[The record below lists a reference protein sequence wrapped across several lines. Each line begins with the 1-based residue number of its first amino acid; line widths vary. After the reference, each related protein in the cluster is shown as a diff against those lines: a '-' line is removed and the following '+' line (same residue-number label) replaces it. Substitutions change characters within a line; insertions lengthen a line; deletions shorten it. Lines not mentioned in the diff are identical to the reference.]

1 MAFSISTS
9 IIVCLKAFNAFVEDL
24 QALNGKNPANFL
36 LINAWQDELGR
47 LRIWAA
53 NVGAHQ
59 TNQLSLDYR
68 LRDSSH
74 IREQIVNLLD
84 KLMKRLD
91 EAENAI
97 NGEGDDL
104 EDTEVESLDGS
115 VSDDE
120 GLQTDVHH
128 LQSSVATLIT
138 CLFQMSMLVRKP
150 AQHDIRVGSREIE
163 VAAFET
169 FDKNHVR
176 DKYPKAEDFIVS
188 RLGSG
193 LTRRRKYLKY
203 RERHALKLKQGI
215 NAVAE
220 VNDDA
225 NSGIVLSETLATDV
239 QDWNVQSDD
248 NASQSGFSQ
257 TSYAPTLKSGG
268 HITIPV
274 PPRSS
279 RGGAPFECPYCYFIV
294 VASSERSWHGHVFQD
309 LQPYVCLEQTC
320 STPQKLYTT
329 RHEWVHHTNTM
340 HRSEELLVAGSDK
353 QEKGG
358 SCILCKKPQR
368 TRQQYDR
375 HVARHLQELAL
386 FVLPRNDEELDDEES
401 DDDEADDEE
410 PGTKSE
416 SEGSFKNEMRIC
428 CRCDLGNEFCGSGP
442 SCIVCQHT
450 ACSRCLR
457 PHGGAV
463 DIRSPASLK
472 ASDDDGPSPTNQEER
487 EDLFAFQHE
496 VRAKKRWQIAR
507 ERQAELFA
515 LEAKRL
521 RESQEEYRAQGHVE
535 EERAR
540 ILQSHRHR
548 HHISSSSER
557 SLSPD
562 RMSSLPGHRRGRRKT
577 QPPQGDAVL
586 IGFLGGLNPPDV
598 ATRASEEPLQSTP
611 QPEAGELSKGTDQ
624 KGTHRIIQ
632 IAQNALSPESDDDTA
647 ILQRGSGD

>member
-1 MAFSISTS
+1 MAISISTS
-9 IIVCLKAFNAFVEDL
+9 IIACLKAFNAFVEDL
-24 QALNGKNPANFL
+24 QALNGKNPTSFL

-59 TNQLSLDYR
+59 TNQSSLDYR

-74 IREQIVNLLD
+74 IREQIFKLLD
-84 KLMKRLD
+84 KLMKRLH
-91 EAENAI
+91 EAGNAI

-104 EDTEVESLDGS
+104 EGSEVESLDGS

-150 AQHDIRVGSREIE
+150 AQHDIRIGSREIE
-163 VAAFET
+163 VAAFEA

-193 LTRRRKYLKY
+193 LTRRRKYLRY

-239 QDWNVQSDD
+239 QDWNVKFDD
-248 NASQSGFSQ
+248 NASQSGFSR
-257 TSYAPTLKSGG
+257 TSYAPTLMSGG
-268 HITIPV
+268 HITIPA

-294 VASSERSWHGHVFQD
+294 VASSPRSWHGHVFRD
-309 LQPYVCLEQTC
+309 LQPYMCLEQTC

-329 RHEWVHHTNTM
+329 KHEWVHHINTV
-340 HRSEELLVAGSDK
+340 HRSEDSLVAGSNK
-353 QEKGG
+353 QEEGW
-358 SCILCKKPQR
+358 SCILCEEPQK

-386 FVLPRNDEELDDEES
+386 FVLPRNDEESDDDES
-401 DDDEADDEE
+401 DDDESDDDE
-410 PGTKSE
+410 PLRNSE
-416 SEGSFKNEMRIC
+416 LEGSFENEMRIC
-428 CRCDLGNEFCGSGP
+428 CRCNLSNEFCGSGP
-442 SCIVCQHT
+442 SCIVCQHK
-450 ACSRCLR
+450 ACRRCLR
-457 PHGGAV
+457 PQDGIA
-463 DIRSPASLK
+463 DLRFP
-472 ASDDDGPSPTNQEER
+472 ASDDDGPSPTHQEGR
-487 EDLFAFQHE
+487 EDLGKTRDDKEETAF
-496 VRAKKRWQIAR
+496 
-507 ERQAELFA
+507 ELTQKI
-515 LEAKRL
+515 EA
-521 RESQEEYRAQGHVE
+521 AQKYVE
-535 EERAR
+535 EEEAWGRFA
-540 ILQSHRHR
+540 
-548 HHISSSSER
+548 ER
-557 SLSPD
+557 
-562 RMSSLPGHRRGRRKT
+562 RNVEKQRRPK
-577 QPPQGDAVL
+577 QGVWATDIEAVL
-586 IGFLGGLNPPDV
+586 KGIDEDV
-598 ATRASEEPLQSTP
+598 R
-611 QPEAGELSKGTDQ
+611 ELEDQHLRIENIVKG
-624 KGTHRIIQ
+624 R
-632 IAQNALSPESDDDTA
+632 E
-647 ILQRGSGD
+647 R

>member
-1 MAFSISTS
+1 
-9 IIVCLKAFNAFVEDL
+9 
-24 QALNGKNPANFL
+24 
-36 LINAWQDELGR
+36 DELGR

-59 TNQLSLDYR
+59 TNQSSLDYR

-74 IREQIVNLLD
+74 IREQIVKLLD
-84 KLMKRLD
+84 KLMKRLH
-91 EAENAI
+91 EAGNAI

-104 EDTEVESLDGS
+104 EDSEVESLDGS
-115 VSDDE
+115 ISDDE
-120 GLQTDVHH
+120 GLQTDVYH

-150 AQHDIRVGSREIE
+150 AQHGIRIGSREID

-225 NSGIVLSETLATDV
+225 NSGIELSETLATDV

-268 HITIPV
+268 HISIP
-274 PPRSS
+274 PRPRSS
-279 RGGAPFECPYCYFIV
+279 RGGAPFECPYCYFIIM
-294 VASSERSWHGHVFQD
+294 ASSERSWHGHVFQD

-358 SCILCKKPQR
+358 SCILCKKPQK
-368 TRQQYDR
+368 TRPQYDR

-386 FVLPRNDEELDDEES
+386 FVLPRNDEESDGDEP
-401 DDDEADDEE
+401 A
-410 PGTKSE
+410 TNSE

-428 CRCDLGNEFCGSGP
+428 CRCDLSNEFYGSGP
-442 SCIVCQHT
+442 RCRVCLHT
-450 ACSRCLR
+450 ACRRCLR
-457 PHGGAV
+457 AHVDAV
-463 DIRSPASLK
+463 ELRSPASIE
-472 ASDDDGPSPTNQEER
+472 ASNDGGPSPTNQEGRADFGKTGDDKE
-487 EDLFAFQHE
+487 ETAFELTQ
-496 VRAKKRWQIAR
+496 QIEAAR
-507 ERQAELFA
+507 
-515 LEAKRL
+515 
-521 RESQEEYRAQGHVE
+521 GPVE

-540 ILQSHRHR
+540 
-548 HHISSSSER
+548 
-557 SLSPD
+557 
-562 RMSSLPGHRRGRRKT
+562 RGRQKP

-586 IGFLGGLNPPDV
+586 IGYLGKLGPSRRGI
-598 ATRASEEPLQSTP
+598 RAGEEPLQSIS
-611 QPEAGELSKGTDQ
+611 QPEAGELGKDTDRRES
-624 KGTHRIIQ
+624 HRIIQ
-632 IAQNALSPESDDDTA
+632 IAQDALSTGSNEDTA
-647 ILQRGSGD
+647 DL

>member
-1 MAFSISTS
+1 MAISISTS
-9 IIVCLKAFNAFVEDL
+9 IIACLKAFNAFVEDL
-24 QALNGKNPANFL
+24 QALNGKNPTSFL

-59 TNQLSLDYR
+59 TNQSSLDYR

-74 IREQIVNLLD
+74 IREQIFKLLD
-84 KLMKRLD
+84 KLMKRLH
-91 EAENAI
+91 EAGNAI

-104 EDTEVESLDGS
+104 EGSEVESLDGS

-150 AQHDIRVGSREIE
+150 AQHDIRIGSREIE
-163 VAAFET
+163 VAAFEA

-193 LTRRRKYLKY
+193 LTRRRKYLRY

-239 QDWNVQSDD
+239 QDWNVKFDD
-248 NASQSGFSQ
+248 NASQSGFSR
-257 TSYAPTLKSGG
+257 TSYAPTLMSGG
-268 HITIPV
+268 HITIPA

-294 VASSERSWHGHVFQD
+294 VASSPRSWHGHVFRD
-309 LQPYVCLEQTC
+309 LQPYMCLEQTC

-329 RHEWVHHTNTM
+329 KHEWVHHINTV
-340 HRSEELLVAGSDK
+340 HRSEDSLVAGSNK
-353 QEKGG
+353 QEEGW
-358 SCILCKKPQR
+358 SCILCEEPQK

-386 FVLPRNDEELDDEES
+386 FVLPRNDEESDDDES
-401 DDDEADDEE
+401 DDDE
-410 PGTKSE
+410 
-416 SEGSFKNEMRIC
+416 
-428 CRCDLGNEFCGSGP
+428 
-442 SCIVCQHT
+442 
-450 ACSRCLR
+450 
-457 PHGGAV
+457 
-463 DIRSPASLK
+463 
-472 ASDDDGPSPTNQEER
+472 SDDDEPLRNSERVEDAYDRKMSYTPGGTRGPGKDAGRKEETAFELTQKIEAAQKYVEEGEAWGRFAERRNVEEQRRPKQGVWATDIEAVLKGIDEDVR
-487 EDLFAFQHE
+487 ELEDQHLRIE
-496 VRAKKRWQIAR
+496 NIVKGR
-507 ERQAELFA
+507 ER
-515 LEAKRL
+515 
-521 RESQEEYRAQGHVE
+521 
-535 EERAR
+535 
-540 ILQSHRHR
+540 
-548 HHISSSSER
+548 
-557 SLSPD
+557 
-562 RMSSLPGHRRGRRKT
+562 
-577 QPPQGDAVL
+577 
-586 IGFLGGLNPPDV
+586 
-598 ATRASEEPLQSTP
+598 
-611 QPEAGELSKGTDQ
+611 
-624 KGTHRIIQ
+624 
-632 IAQNALSPESDDDTA
+632 
-647 ILQRGSGD
+647 